1 MPGRTAMTAVVWMLG
16 LALLASGCQKYKAEI
31 ASQKSEI
38 EKLRIDLA
46 GRADGRADLQGRADG
61 LASDKAGLEEQVA
74 GLEAR
79 IATTMDY
86 VRELEANLE
95 KLGGDKAA
103 MAEKYKS
110 TLEEQQRLIDEM
122 KRKQAQAQARLDTM
136 KGMLAKF
143 KSLIAGGKL
152 NVRIRDGKLM
162 LELPSAV
169 LFESG
174 KAEVSEDGLKTL
186 GEVAGVLSQI
196 KDREFQVAGHTD
208 DVPITSG
215 KFKDNWSLSTE
226 RAVAVVRAMQEMGV
240 RAKNLSASGYS
251 EFRPMVANDSKDH
264 KAQNRR
270 IEIILMPNLDELPDM
285 TELEK
290 ELK

>member
-1 MPGRTAMTAVVWMLG
+1 MTSSTVTRL
-16 LALLASGCQKYKAEI
+16 LLATAAVALIAGGCQKYKDQI
-31 ASQKSEI
+31 ASQQDEI
-38 EKLRIDLA
+38 AKLRINVSELTD
-46 GRADGRADLQGRADG
+46 DKSDLQDTVAY
-61 LASDKAGLEEQVA
+61 LSSDKMTMEEKIQA
-74 GLEAR
+74 MEAR
-79 IATTMDY
+79 IATLMKY
-86 VRELEANLE
+86 VRDLEASVE

-103 MAEKYKS
+103 MSEKYKA

-122 KRKQAQAQARLDTM
+122 KRKQAQAQARLDTL
-136 KGMLAKF
+136 KGMLGKF

-169 LFESG
+169 LFDSG
-174 KAEVSEDGLKTL
+174 KAEVSENGLTTL
-186 GEVAGVLSQI
+186 GEVAAVLTQI

-208 DVPITSG
+208 NVPITSG
-215 KFKDNWSLSTE
+215 RFKDNWSLSTE
-226 RAVAVVRAMQEMGV
+226 RSVAVVRALQEMGV
-240 RAKNLSASGYS
+240 PAKNLSASGYS
-251 EFRPMVANDSKDH
+251 EYRPMVANDSKEH

-285 TELEK
+285 SELEK